1 MMPIREERLKIEFMQ
16 AVKKFTFIFLIK
28 KQMVIGNLQIYA
40 TVTSNGRSLQYNFTP
55 IFFCFNILNY
65 VTDINNKRK
74 TGEYYEEWENRT
86 LGKCQMELDKRLCPF
101 MKGESCLVVTE
112 EHSSSGEDCTELVR

>member
-1 MMPIREERLKIEFMQ
+1 MPISEERLKIEFMQ
-16 AVKKFTFIFLIK
+16 AVKIFTFIFLIK

-65 VTDINNKRK
+65 VRLTSMIRGKL
-74 TGEYYEEWENRT
+74 ENI
-86 LGKCQMELDKRLCPF
+86 
-101 MKGESCLVVTE
+101 MKGEKI
-112 EHSSSGEDCTELVR
+112 EHLENVKWN